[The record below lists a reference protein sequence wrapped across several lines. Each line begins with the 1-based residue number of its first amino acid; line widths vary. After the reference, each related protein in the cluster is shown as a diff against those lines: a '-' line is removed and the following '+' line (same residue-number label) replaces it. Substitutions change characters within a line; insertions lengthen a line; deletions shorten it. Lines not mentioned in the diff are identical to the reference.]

1 VKCSVQLDSGRLSI
15 CDGLSSGHSTRLG
28 TRTWYSM
35 CRRVLHNLSRWLT
48 RLLWHIVI
56 VGDEPDAWHGST
68 SGRTGY
74 YHPLYNPIFDELSE
88 AGLKKAAISFGRVQE
103 PLKDRGQNR

>member
-1 VKCSVQLDSGRLSI
+1 
-15 CDGLSSGHSTRLG
+15 
-28 TRTWYSM
+28 M
-35 CRRVLHNLSRWLT
+35 CRRVPHNLSRWLT
-48 RLLWHIVI
+48 RLVWHIVI
-56 VGDEPDAWHGST
+56 VGDEPDAWHGPT
-68 SGRTGY
+68 SGHTGH